1 MSDVLPA
8 RVGLVMG
15 DPCGI
20 SPELMAKLLA
30 MPETASQAAILVIG
44 DRRVLAAGEEV
55 AKVALDLPVVK
66 RAEDAQLAVGQP
78 VFLNL
83 GNLDPGEVTLQ
94 KASAAGG
101 GFAMSNFKHGLALAK
116 HGLVDALCF
125 TPFNKTA
132 LRLAG
137 NPYEDELQLAADVLG
152 HKGSYGEFNVLE
164 KIWNAR
170 CTSHVPLAKVSSLI
184 TVERIIDA
192 LRLTNSAMQAAGF
205 ARPRIAV
212 AALNPHAGD
221 GGNFGREEIDVISP
235 AVEKAKQMQLAVEGP
250 YPSDTVYLR
259 ARDGKF
265 DAVLSMYHD
274 QGQIAIK
281 LMGFDKGVTVLGG
294 LPIPIC
300 TPAHGT
306 AYEIAG
312 QGVANPEA
320 TRQAFKIACR
330 MGSARRAKA
339 A

>member
-1 MSDVLPA
+1 MTQDPRPAIGLLFGDCTGIGPEIAAKVLAKGAERTDARLVAIGDA
-8 RVGLVMG
+8 RVLELGMRDAGVTFPWRRVAEDAITWKDGVVPLVDLG
-15 DPCGI
+15 NIDPAAIERGRV
-20 SPELMAKLLA
+20 SPESGKLTGDTLA
-30 MPETASQAAILVIG
+30 HAIRMSQKDRLDAITFAPLNKAAMFAGGWKFPDEHKMFAHLLGHKTYFSEMNVLDG
-44 DRRVLAAGEEV
+44 QWMSRVTSHV
-55 AKVALDLPVVK
+55 ALREALDLIDARSITDAVELVDRMMK
-66 RAEDAQLAVGQP
+66 RAG
-78 VFLNL
+78 
-83 GNLDPGEVTLQ
+83 
-94 KASAAGG
+94 
-101 GFAMSNFKHGLALAK
+101 
-116 HGLVDALCF
+116 
-125 TPFNKTA
+125 TPK
-132 LRLAG
+132 
-137 NPYEDELQLAADVLG
+137 
-152 HKGSYGEFNVLE
+152 
-164 KIWNAR
+164 
-170 CTSHVPLAKVSSLI
+170 
-184 TVERIIDA
+184 
-192 LRLTNSAMQAAGF
+192 
-205 ARPRIAV
+205 PRIAV

-221 GGNFGREEIDVISP
+221 GGNFGREEIDVIAP

-265 DAVLSMYHD
+265 DAVLSMFHD